1 MLGLDAAV
9 SPLRVRGMGGLLARI
24 KRQLRA
30 HAEG

>member
-1 MLGLDAAV
+1 MLGLNEAV

-30 HAEG
+30 RSGL